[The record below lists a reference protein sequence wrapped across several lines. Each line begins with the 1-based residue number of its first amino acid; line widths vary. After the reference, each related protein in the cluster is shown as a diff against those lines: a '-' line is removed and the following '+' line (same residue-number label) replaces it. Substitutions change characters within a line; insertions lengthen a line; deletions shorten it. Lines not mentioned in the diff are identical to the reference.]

1 MTPDAP
7 HGTLRR
13 YRQGCREE
21 CCRRANTR
29 RMNLYRLGRADRH
42 IPGEGTR
49 RRIRALRRIG
59 WRIEDIAAAAGIP
72 HDTIKRLLAT
82 QRAGTTVRA
91 STAAAVAK
99 AYDQLSMTLG
109 NHPHAARHA
118 IRGDWPPPLAWDD
131 ESIDDPD
138 AKPYKARRK
147 GADPELDEIDPVI
160 VDRAMNGERVKANVA
175 ERAEVVRRWI
185 TAGRSRKSLEEAQGW
200 NLNRDGRRSAA

>member
-1 MTPDAP
+1 MTTEAP

-91 STAAAVAK
+91 GTAAAVAK

-131 ESIDDPD
+131 DSIDDPD

-147 GADPELDEIDPVI
+147 GADPELREVDPI
-160 VDRAMNGERVKANVA
+160 VVERAMKGQRVKANDA
-175 ERAEVVRRWI
+175 ERVEILRLWLDSGRTR
-185 TAGRSRKSLEEAQGW
+185 TALENLQGW
-200 NLNRDGRRSAA
+200 NIGAILRRSAA